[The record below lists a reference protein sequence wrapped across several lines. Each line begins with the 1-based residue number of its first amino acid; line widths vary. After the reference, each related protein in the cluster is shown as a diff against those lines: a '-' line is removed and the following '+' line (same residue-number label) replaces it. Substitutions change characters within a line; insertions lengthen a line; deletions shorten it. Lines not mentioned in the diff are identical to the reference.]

1 MINEIEV
8 TAECN
13 GYDLCVVFRTFSKN
27 DGGQSDEISKPEY
40 FADGGEITNNLNFF
54 GESVVEML
62 NDMFENYQNYEHTE
76 KEITPQSEWD

>member
-13 GYDLCVVFRTFSKN
+13 GHDLCVVFRTFSKN
-27 DGGQSDEISKPEY
+27 DGGQSDEISEPEY
-40 FADGGEITNNLNFF
+40 FIDGNEIKAISRTRFGATFLN
-54 GESVVEML
+54 
-62 NDMFENYQNYEHTE
+62 MFDNYQNYEYTE